1 MNKLLTEAIGTFILV
16 FTICMVSLG
25 NFPNAPLVIGA
36 SLMIAVYM
44 GGHVSGAHYNPAVS
58 LALWMR
64 GKLPSKDLVPYWVSQ
79 LIGAVV
85 ASILAW
91 QIHARTFAPAPGEY
105 VLAIDALFTEMTFT
119 FILVLV
125 VLNVACTK
133 ATEGN
138 SYYGLAIGFT
148 IAVGAAAGGG
158 VSGGAYNPAVGLGP
172 TIVNAMNGGS
182 LGDVWLYLV
191 GPFAGGSLGAIVYA
205 IQHGESVTKR
215 GD

>member
-1 MNKLLTEAIGTFILV
+1 
-16 FTICMVSLG
+16 
-25 NFPNAPLVIGA
+25 
-36 SLMIAVYM
+36 
-44 GGHVSGAHYNPAVS
+44 
-58 LALWMR
+58 MR

-148 IAVGAAAGGG
+148 IAVGAAAGGNI
-158 VSGGAYNPAVGLGP
+158 SGGAYNPAVGLGP

-182 LGDVWLYLV
+182 LGGVWIYLV
-191 GPFAGGSLGAIVYA
+191 GPFFGGSLGAIVYA
-205 IQHGESVTKR
+205 IQHGESVMKR

>member
-25 NFPNAPLVIGA
+25 GFPMAALVIGA

-64 GKLPSKDLVPYWVSQ
+64 GKLPSKDLVPYWISQ
-79 LIGAVV
+79 LIGAVL
-85 ASILAW
+85 AALLAW
-91 QIHARTFAPAPGEY
+91 AIHGRTFAPATGAN
-105 VLAIDALFTEMTFT
+105 VRAIEALLTEMIFT

-182 LGDVWLYLV
+182 FGHVWLYLV
-191 GPFAGGSLGAIVYA
+191 GPFAGGVIGAFVYA
-205 IQHGESVTKR
+205 IQHGESIAKR

>member
-1 MNKLLTEAIGTFILV
+1 MNKLLTEVIGTFILV

-25 NFPNAPLVIGA
+25 NFPNAALVIGA
-36 SLMIAVYM
+36 SLMVAVYM

-58 LALWMR
+58 LGLWMR

-79 LIGAVV
+79 LIGAVA
-85 ASILAW
+85 ASLLAW
-91 QIHARTFAPAPGEY
+91 SIHGKTFAPAPGES
-105 VLAIDALFTEMTFT
+105 VRAIEALFTEATFT

-148 IAVGAAAGGG
+148 IAVGAAAGGNI
-158 VSGGAYNPAVGLGP
+158 SGGAYNPAVGLGP
-172 TIVNAMNGGS
+172 TIVNAMNGGNF
-182 LGDVWLYLV
+182 GNVWLYLV
-191 GPFAGGSLGAIVYA
+191 GPFTGGSLGAIVYA
-205 IQHGESVTKR
+205 IQHGESVTKP